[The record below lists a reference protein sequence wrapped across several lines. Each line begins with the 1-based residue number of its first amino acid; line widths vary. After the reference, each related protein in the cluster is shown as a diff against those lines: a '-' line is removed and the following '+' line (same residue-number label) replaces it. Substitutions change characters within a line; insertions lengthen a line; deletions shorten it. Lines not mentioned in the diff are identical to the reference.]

1 MEIVLSYVNKLKKQ
15 LETFL
20 LRWYNNI
27 VILWENQREV
37 QCGQAV
43 CVGVPVGCVAKNRW
57 SGHSHPRYD
66 RQRLLGRYAEEQGRL
81 FATSPFL

>member
-43 CVGVPVGCVAKNRW
+43 CVGVPVGCVAKNR
-57 SGHSHPRYD
+57 
-66 RQRLLGRYAEEQGRL
+66 
-81 FATSPFL
+81 